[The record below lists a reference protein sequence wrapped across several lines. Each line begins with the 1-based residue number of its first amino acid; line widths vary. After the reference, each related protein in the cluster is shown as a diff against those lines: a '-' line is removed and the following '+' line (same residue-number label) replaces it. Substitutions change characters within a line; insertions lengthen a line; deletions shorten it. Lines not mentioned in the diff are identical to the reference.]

1 MEISTF
7 IIRSLSLLLI
17 LSFVESFHFH
27 EKELE
32 SDESLLGLYDRWRGH
47 HQVQERSTERFN
59 VFKTN
64 VFHVHKTNKQNKPY
78 KLELNRF
85 ANLTSTEFLNTY
97 ANSKI
102 SHYQAL
108 RGPPNCNK
116 SSSTYGDVKSL
127 PISIDW
133 REKNAVTSVKSQGAC
148 GSCWA
153 FSAVAAVEG
162 INAIRTGK
170 LLTLSEQQL
179 VDCDIAFNK
188 GCDGGLMEPA
198 FKFIKE
204 HGGLASDESYPYVG
218 KREVCC
224 SKKFGK
230 HSVTLDGQEYLDGKE
245 ESLMKAV
252 ANQPISCAMDATGDF
267 GLYKS
272 GVYTGQCGHTNIGH
286 GVAIVG
292 YGETPEG
299 VKYWIIKNSWGAEW
313 GEKGYMLLE
322 RGIPEPEGRC
332 GINRNCAIPL
342 KGPNTPNKEL

>member
-1 MEISTF
+1 MA
-7 IIRSLSLLLI
+7 LSLTI
-17 LSFVESFHFH
+17 VPEQREVFEDEVNRH
-27 EKELE
+27 EKEIVSRERIALLE
-32 SDESLLGLYDRWRGH
+32 EEVENYKSRMVELKKAYSNVATWR
-47 HQVQERSTERFN
+47 R
-59 VFKTN
+59 
-64 VFHVHKTNKQNKPY
+64 
-78 KLELNRF
+78 
-85 ANLTSTEFLNTY
+85 
-97 ANSKI
+97 I
-102 SHYQAL
+102 SAL
-108 RGPPNCNK
+108 RGPPNCTK
-116 SSSTYGDVKSL
+116 GSSTYGDVKSL

-133 REKNAVTSVKSQGAC
+133 REKNAVTSVKSQGPC

-162 INAIRTGK
+162 INSIRTGK

-179 VDCDIAFNK
+179 VDCDIESNK
-188 GCDGGLMEPA
+188 GCNGGLMEPA

-218 KREVCC
+218 KREECD

-252 ANQPISCAMDATGDF
+252 ANQPISCALDATPDF
-267 GLYKS
+267 GFYKS
-272 GVYTGQCGHTNIGH
+272 GVFTGQCGHTNLGH

-313 GEKGYMLLE
+313 GDKGYILLE